1 MFRSHCGWIHL
12 GDNMRFDKYLTPEER
27 VQAWRSGLTYK
38 LASSEI
44 LPSEFNAMCK
54 KAGSTADTAALPF
67 KAMLW
72 AALLSGGALGS
83 LQFFADEA
91 VSNGSAKNMALR
103 RRRNYFRD
111 VAARLKQE
119 IEDDGQEE
127 EIANA

>member
-54 KAGSTADTAALPF
+54 KAGGTADAAALPF